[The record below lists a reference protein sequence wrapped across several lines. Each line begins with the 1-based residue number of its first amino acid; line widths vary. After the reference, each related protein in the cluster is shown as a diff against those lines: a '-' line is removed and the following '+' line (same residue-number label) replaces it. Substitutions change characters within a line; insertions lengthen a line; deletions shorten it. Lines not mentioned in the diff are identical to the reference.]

1 MTEDCL
7 PCSVCCL
14 VLLCGLKM
22 FWVAQRL
29 LQANTDLI
37 PDQRF
42 SGTGR
47 ERAAKMSH
55 WGNCSILELQDLCH
69 PLAVIIWVL
78 LPLAVCS
85 YCHQVCGKVMRG
97 KYSCSLRE
105 RTVYKQRSTHCLSG
119 FLATWCL
126 GGRQSK
132 CRFVCICFGL
142 RSLFWQY
149 REQLLILVLKK
160 LLDKDVIT
168 DD

>member
-1 MTEDCL
+1 MLGVLSCL
-7 PCSVCCL
+7 IVWSH
-14 VLLCGLKM
+14 KM
-22 FWVAQRL
+22 FCVAQRL
-29 LQANTDLI
+29 LQANTDLISDQI

-69 PLAVIIWVL
+69 PLAVIIRVL
-78 LPLAVCS
+78 LPLAGCS

-105 RTVYKQRSTHCLSG
+105 RTVYKQWSTHCLSG
-119 FLATWCL
+119 FLATWWL
-126 GGRQSK
+126 GGRWSK
-132 CRFVCICFGL
+132 CRFVCICSGL

-149 REQLLILVLKK
+149 QDIESSFWYLYWKSS
-160 LLDKDVIT
+160 
-168 DD
+168 